1 MNAPNCSPH
10 TAVKEWEEAG
20 ASLLAA
26 FKKYADMCTGIV
38 KLPTDGGS
46 VEDLAPRIESI
57 LHTVHATISE
67 GLPKATAILTRL
79 QNKLASSISHSPEEI
94 MVEIF
99 TNFIF
104 DDGGPDLFT
113 IRPMDQRVWLI
124 YDRLHTLRGVCSAW
138 RDIIMDRGSLWSV
151 IPMIRTRSHGEIA
164 PYEFSLQR
172 AGKGTLH
179 LAAFHRCF
187 VFWERDFTK
196 LISEYGPQLRTI
208 NIILNNTHLETVRET
223 VCTLLDHDL
232 TGSLSEFSVALE
244 ELRFKHR
251 EDSDYHDW
259 DYTVPEFPREFD
271 YLFPCDSPQHT
282 SFALLLN
289 SLVVFR
295 IKNVL
300 LHWEHISFS
309 SRLTELHIQSIKLG
323 YDDAIVP
330 FVQTLSSAPE
340 LRVLK
345 VIEVETFRNI
355 SKSPKVSALIPVEL
369 PKLQTLILYNLY
381 FNTFNIVL
389 RMIAPGK
396 HRLSLGLDS
405 ASFETNQP
413 PGVAADDF
421 SNSHIS
427 GDEDMDVDGGD
438 NPINISELLNALGT
452 THVDKLRLEAP
463 INTIRTLLRGLQAL
477 LTLELNR
484 WIIDE
489 SIPEWS
495 ATKLDRYHDHDAS
508 PDFPHHLL
516 PELESLHLTCLSIG
530 NHSIQPFQK
539 MVASYPLKRIGIEGN
554 LWRASDNE
562 YSEGA
567 TTSCESIGE
576 DTGLVQWLKDNVPN
590 VFVGRYDQAYNARW
604 DTWQL

>member
-1 MNAPNCSPH
+1 M
-10 TAVKEWEEAG
+10 
-20 ASLLAA
+20 
-26 FKKYADMCTGIV
+26 
-38 KLPTDGGS
+38 DGGS

-79 QNKLASSISHSPEEI
+79 QNKLASSISHFPEEI

-282 SFALLLN
+282 SFALLLK
-289 SLVVFR
+289 SLVAFR
-295 IKNVL
+295 IKNIL

-309 SRLTELHIQSIKLG
+309 SQLTELHIQSIKLG

-340 LRVLK
+340 LRVLN
-345 VIEVETFRNI
+345 VIESRRSVILVNRLR
-355 SKSPKVSALIPVEL
+355 SALIPVEL
-369 PKLQTLILYNLY
+369 PKLQTLILYN
-381 FNTFNIVL
+381 F
-389 RMIAPGK
+389 
-396 HRLSLGLDS
+396 LGLDS

-463 INTIRTLLRGLQAL
+463 INTIRTLLRFASSID
-477 LTLELNR
+477 LELNR

-495 ATKLDRYHDHDAS
+495 ATKLIDIMTMTLRQISLITYS
-508 PDFPHHLL
+508 RTG
-516 PELESLHLTCLSIG
+516 SLHLTCLSIG

-539 MVASYPLKRIGIEGN
+539 MVASYP
-554 LWRASDNE
+554 
-562 YSEGA
+562 
-567 TTSCESIGE
+567 
-576 DTGLVQWLKDNVPN
+576 
-590 VFVGRYDQAYNARW
+590 
-604 DTWQL
+604 